1 MIRRAPLF
9 PAWELRRYIEPLLA
23 LEGWSAD
30 EVREM
35 DWAIRRAM
43 TEANRS
49 EYEGWL
55 AWLRDKAREAS
66 ALGIGARRNGVTLEQ
81 MVVEVKR

>member
-1 MIRRAPLF
+1 MISRAP
-9 PAWELRRYIEPLLA
+9 PIPVWELRRHIEPLLA

-30 EVREM
+30 EMREM

-43 TEANRS
+43 TAADQS

-55 AWLRDKAREAS
+55 AWLRGKAGEAS